1 MLRSTVLCAALSA
14 SVGAVSVSV
23 LAQPTAPLSG
33 LMSKLAGDVP
43 QGWSRNMDG
52 SYKQA
57 ESGVLCPK
65 SFKAFNFRS
74 VQGPS
79 KEDPNILGTCLYT
92 GESGRIGSIRI
103 RRYAADNDKG
113 PLADNDKLLM
123 AKDNAPPLLLHTG
136 IDRVNGGGRA
146 TATVVRNGLLVDCSV
161 WQPEHDI
168 PKSGFLL
175 YCTTIPS

>member
-1 MLRSTVLCAALSA
+1 MLRSTIVGLFVG
-14 SVGAVSVSV
+14 SVCCLAVPAF
-23 LAQPTAPLSG
+23 AQPTAPLSG
-33 LMSKLAGDVP
+33 LMSTLAGDVP

-65 SFKAFNFRS
+65 SFKGFYFKTME
-74 VQGPS
+74 GPS
-79 KEDPNILGTCLYT
+79 KDSPDLLGTCMYSD
-92 GESGRIGSIRI
+92 GAGRIGSIRI
-103 RRYAADNDKG
+103 RRYDGHSDAG

-123 AKDNAPPLLLHTG
+123 AKDNPPPMLLHTG
-136 IDRVNGGGRA
+136 IDRSNGGGRA

-161 WQPEHDI
+161 WHAEHSV
-168 PKSGFLL
+168 PKSDFLL

>member
-1 MLRSTVLCAALSA
+1 MPRSIVLAALLTASA
-14 SVGAVSVSV
+14 SMIGFTA

-33 LMSKLAGDVP
+33 LMSTIAGDVP

-65 SFKAFNFRS
+65 SFKSFYFKSIEA
-74 VQGPS
+74 PS
-79 KEDPNILGTCLYT
+79 KNDASVLGTCLYSD
-92 GESGRIGSIRI
+92 GSGRVASIRV
-103 RRYAADNDKG
+103 RRYASGDAG

-123 AKDNAPPLLLHTG
+123 AKDNPPPMLLHTG
-136 IDRVNGGGRA
+136 LDHANGGGRA

-161 WQPEHDI
+161 WQPEHSVPRSD
-168 PKSGFLL
+168 FLL